1 MKITTGGT
9 GMISSQSSMVAST
22 LGLGGGI
29 GGGGGGVE
37 PGLNYEYTWAV
48 TFANMG
54 GVIPALRPIAAN
66 YDSITYGSDGIRIVK
81 DASAAGVDTQLSVI
95 ETEIDSAYHSY
106 GSNGNQIPAAAIPD
120 IHDGSFGAATN
131 QSAAIGHGGRYINI
145 VATFNSFT
153 MTDTPVYAV
162 ALDVITSTTLLMNKM
177 QNTGGPITHY
187 NGSSGSL
194 AVQADYDTI
203 ISGGGH
209 TVLTFD
215 LATVSTFCFGNL
227 SDDITQ
233 FVIRPVFTKKV
244 NWDITFHGIILSDSV
259 ISNSDVTLPIHI
271 TTPTIGDGPA

>member
-9 GMISSQSSMVAST
+9 GVISSQSSMVAST
-22 LGLGGGI
+22 LGGGGGI
-29 GGGGGGVE
+29 GGGSGGVT
-37 PGLNYEYTWAV
+37 PLNYEYTWAV

-54 GVIPALRPIAAN
+54 SLSPGVRPTAAN

-81 DASAAGVDTQLSVI
+81 NASAAGVDTQLAVI

-106 GSNGNQIPAAAIPD
+106 GSDGNQIPAAAIPD

-131 QSAAIGHGGRYINI
+131 QSNAIGHGGRYINI

-194 AVQADYDTI
+194 SVQADYDTI

-215 LATVSTFCFGNL
+215 LATVPTFCFGDL
-227 SDDITQ
+227 SDDITR
-233 FVIRPVFTKKV
+233 FTIRPVFTKKV

-271 TTPTIGDGPA
+271 TSPTIGDGPS